1 MHNEKRV
8 IVLKDFQHM
17 RGLHCESTSLRKVL
31 NHFGCEY
38 EEEFLIG
45 IAGGPGFV
53 NWYMKKMDVPFI
65 GTRNGKFPF
74 YMEKAC
80 KRLHAD
86 MELAKT
92 SSVKKSLN
100 QVMDMLEEGIPAIAY
115 GEIGKLPYMASNS
128 TFGQHAFVVYGID
141 QEKEIAYISDR
152 GGKPQKVALENYLQA
167 HGAKCPAYS
176 PNNAVVK
183 ITDLH
188 PEEIDMEQV
197 MKEAILDATHEMLHP
212 PIKKFGLSG
221 LYLWAEEV
229 KEFES
234 RHSEIDLVDFLV
246 STFINIETA
255 GTGGKGFRQ
264 MYSRFL
270 EIAAKELDSK
280 ELSGLSVCCQE
291 VADAWRMLSYSLL
304 PKDYFGNLAD
314 LILKSEAVFL
324 ERGNYDTKP
333 CKELLKKI
341 DDRMIEGRENS
352 GKIRICLPAISEQI
366 AVCAQME
373 EKFFTDLEHVIIK
386 RG

>member
-1 MHNEKRV
+1 MDNEKKV
-8 IVLKDFQHM
+8 VVLRDFQHT
-17 RGLHCESTSLRKVL
+17 RGLHCESASLRKVL
-31 NHFGCEY
+31 NYFGCEY

-53 NWYMKKMDVPFI
+53 NWYMNKIDVPFI

-80 KRLHAD
+80 KRLHVN
-86 MELAKT
+86 MEIDKT
-92 SSVKKSLN
+92 SSVKKSLH

-115 GEIGKLPYMASNS
+115 GEIGKLPYMASDS

-141 QEKEIAYISDR
+141 QEMEIAYISDR
-152 GGKPQKVALENYLQA
+152 GGKPQKVALETYIRS
-167 HGAKCPAYS
+167 HGAKCSAYS

-183 ITDLH
+183 ITGVH
-188 PEEIDMEQV
+188 PEEIDMKQII
-197 MKEAILDATHEMLHP
+197 KEAILDATHEMIHP

-234 RHSEIDLVDFLV
+234 CHSEINLVDFLV

-270 EIAAKELDSK
+270 EIAAKELDSEK
-280 ELSGLSVCCQE
+280 LSGLSVRCQE
-291 VADAWRMLSYSLL
+291 VANAWRTLSYLLL

-314 LILKSEAVFL
+314 LILKKETVFL
-324 ERGNYDTKP
+324 ERGNYDTKT

-341 DDRMIEGRENS
+341 DDRIMEGRENS
-352 GKIRICLPAISEQI
+352 GKISCCLLAISKQI
-366 AVCAQME
+366 AICAQLE
-373 EKFFTDLEHVIIK
+373 EKFFTDLDHAIIK

>member
-1 MHNEKRV
+1 MHNEKRA

-53 NWYMKKMDVPFI
+53 NWHMKKMDVPFI

-152 GGKPQKVALENYLQA
+152 GGKSQKVALENYLQA

-183 ITDLH
+183 ITGVH
-188 PEEIDMEQV
+188 PEEIDLEQII
-197 MKEAILDATHEMLHP
+197 KEGILDATNEMLHP

-221 LYLWAEEV
+221 LYLWVEEV

-234 RHSEIDLVDFLV
+234 RHSEINLVDFLV

-280 ELSGLSVCCQE
+280 ELSGLSVRCQE
-291 VADAWRMLSYSLL
+291 VADAWRALSYSLL
-304 PKDYFGNLAD
+304 PKDYFANLAD
-314 LILKSEAVFL
+314 LLLKKEAVFL

-341 DDRMIEGRENS
+341 DDQIMEGKKNS
-352 GKIRICLPAISEQI
+352 GKISRCLPAISEQI

-373 EKFFTDLEHVIIK
+373 EKFFTDLEHVII
-386 RG
+386 

>member
-1 MHNEKRV
+1 MDNEKRA

-17 RGLHCESTSLRKVL
+17 RGLHCEGTSLRKVL
-31 NHFGCEY
+31 NYFGCEY

-100 QVMDMLEEGIPAIAY
+100 QVMDMLEEGIPSIAY
-115 GEIGKLPYMASNS
+115 GEIGKLPYMASDS

-141 QEKEIAYISDR
+141 QEKKIAYISDR

-176 PNNAVVK
+176 PNNAIVK
-183 ITDLH
+183 ITGVH
-188 PEEIDMEQV
+188 PEEIDLEQII
-197 MKEAILDATHEMLHP
+197 KEGILDATHEMLHP

-234 RHSEIDLVDFLV
+234 RHSEINLVDFLV

-280 ELSGLSVCCQE
+280 ELSGLSVRCQE
-291 VADAWRMLSYSLL
+291 VADAWRALSYSLL
-304 PKDYFGNLAD
+304 PKDYFANLAD
-314 LILKSEAVFL
+314 LILKKETVFL

-341 DDRMIEGRENS
+341 DDQIMEGKKNS
-352 GKIRICLPAISEQI
+352 GTISRCLPAISEQI

-373 EKFFTDLEHVIIK
+373 EKFFTDLEHVII
-386 RG
+386 

>member
-1 MHNEKRV
+1 MIENKA

-53 NWYMKKMDVPFI
+53 NWYTRKMDVPFI

-86 MELAKT
+86 MELTKT
-92 SSVKKSLN
+92 TSAKKSLN
-100 QVMDMLEEGIPAIAY
+100 QVVDMLEEGIPAIAY

-141 QEKEIAYISDR
+141 QEKNIAYISDR
-152 GGKPQKVALENYLQA
+152 GGKPQKVDLENYLQA

-183 ITDLH
+183 ITGVH
-188 PEEIDMEQV
+188 PEEIDMKQV
-197 MKEAILDATHEMLHP
+197 IKEAILDATHEMLYP

-234 RHSEIDLVDFLV
+234 HHSEINLVDFLV

-270 EIAAKELDSK
+270 EIAAKELGSK

-291 VADAWRMLSYSLL
+291 IAEAWRTLSYSLL
-304 PKDYFGNLAD
+304 PKDYFGNLAE
-314 LILKSEAVFL
+314 LILKSETVFL
-324 ERGNYDTKP
+324 ERGNYDTKT

-341 DDRMIEGRENS
+341 DDRLIEGHESS
-352 GKIRICLPAISEQI
+352 GKIRLCLPAISEQI
-366 AVCAQME
+366 VVCAHME
-373 EKFFTDLEHVIIK
+373 EKFFTDLERVIIK

>member
-1 MHNEKRV
+1 MDNEKKV
-8 IVLKDFQHM
+8 VVLRDFQHTK
-17 RGLHCESTSLRKVL
+17 GLHCESASLRKVL
-31 NHFGCEY
+31 NYFGCEY

-53 NWYMKKMDVPFI
+53 NWYMSKMDVPFI

-80 KRLHAD
+80 KRLHVN
-86 MELAKT
+86 MEIDKT
-92 SSVKKSLN
+92 SSVKKSLH

-115 GEIGKLPYMASNS
+115 GEIGKLPYMASDS

-141 QEKEIAYISDR
+141 QEMEIAYISDR
-152 GGKPQKVALENYLQA
+152 GGKPQKVALETYLHS
-167 HGAKCPAYS
+167 HGAKCSAYS

-183 ITDLH
+183 ITGVH
-188 PEEIDMEQV
+188 PEEIDMKQII
-197 MKEAILDATHEMLHP
+197 KEAILDATYEMIHP

-234 RHSEIDLVDFLV
+234 CHSEINLVDFLV

-270 EIAAKELDSK
+270 EIAAKELDSEK
-280 ELSGLSVCCQE
+280 LSGLSVRCQE
-291 VADAWRMLSYSLL
+291 VADEWRTLSYLLL

-314 LILKSEAVFL
+314 LILKKETVFL

-341 DDRMIEGRENS
+341 DDRIMEGRENS
-352 GKIRICLPAISEQI
+352 GKISSCLPAISKQI
-366 AVCAQME
+366 AICAQLE
-373 EKFFTDLEHVIIK
+373 EKFFTDLDHAIIK